1 MPPRFVRVPLPP
13 TPLRALPTVVGLNVA
28 VSGLWWL
35 CALLGTDATA
45 WAQANLVV
53 SAEGMAQGRVWT
65 LLTSAFSHYDP
76 LHLLFNLYAL
86 GLFGTDVERVVGRRG
101 FWHLY
106 LAGGVAASLG
116 HLAYGFVA
124 GTTVGALGA
133 SGSVMAFA
141 VVSALLFPNR
151 MLLLFFFIP
160 LPQIAAVGL
169 FVILDVLGAL
179 SPGEDVLAHGAH
191 LGGALY
197 GWLWFRRHARGY
209 IEERLAELGLR
220 PRWSRWGTWTHPP
233 T

>member
-1 MPPRFVRVPLPP
+1 MPPRFVRVPVP
-13 TPLRALPTVVGLNVA
+13 TTRLTALPTLVGLNLA
-28 VSGLWWL
+28 VFGLWWI
-35 CALLGTDATA
+35 CALLGDDAQA

-53 SAEGMAQGRVWT
+53 SAEAVAHGRVWT

-86 GLFGTDVERVVGRRG
+86 GLFGSDVERVVGSRG

-106 LAGGVAASLG
+106 LAGGIASSLG
-116 HLAYGFVA
+116 HLAYGFLA

-133 SGSVMAFA
+133 SGSVMAVA

-151 MLLLFFFIP
+151 LLLLFFFIP

-169 FVILDVLGAL
+169 FVLLDVIGAL
-179 SPGEDVLAHGAH
+179 TPGDDILAHGAH

-197 GWLWFRRHARGY
+197 GWIWFRRHAQGY
-209 IEERLAELGLR
+209 ILERLEALGLR
-220 PRWSRWGTWTHPP
+220 PRWSRWGSWTHPP
-233 T
+233 A